1 MTGRFIAVVG
11 PSGVGKDSV
20 MEGLA
25 AVEPRIALARRVIS
39 RPSEAGGEDFDG
51 VTEAEFATRAARGDF
66 ALWWPAHGLHYGI
79 PNQVDDLLISGQDVL
94 ANLSRAVLEQAEAR
108 FDKTAV
114 ILLTAPADVLAA
126 RLANRGRETAQQI
139 ARRLARAGFALP
151 AGITP
156 IEINNAGPLRQTI
169 ATVRAALYP
178 FSLQRCS

>member
-126 RLANRGRETAQQI
+126 RQI
-139 ARRLARAGFALP
+139 VWAGFGASQSATLKTSGRSEQ
-151 AGITP
+151 AGILYV
-156 IEINNAGPLRQTI
+156 AGACVRKRPLSSQTSSSVVSHP
-169 ATVRAALYP
+169 AP
-178 FSLQRCS
+178 